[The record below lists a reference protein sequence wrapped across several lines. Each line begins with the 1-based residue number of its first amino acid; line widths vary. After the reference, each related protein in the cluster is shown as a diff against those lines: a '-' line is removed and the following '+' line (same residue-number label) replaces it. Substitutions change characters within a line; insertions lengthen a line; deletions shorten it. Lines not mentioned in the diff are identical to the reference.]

1 MRIAMLSYHTCPLAT
16 LGGKDTGGMNVY
28 VREITR
34 QLGVMGIH
42 VDVFTR
48 SQNEHVPHVLHD
60 LGYGNRIVHIPA
72 GPEYPLPKKDLVAY
86 LPQFAA
92 GIRDFAINK
101 GLEYNLIHSHYWMSG
116 IAAIELK
123 KYWNI
128 PYIQMFHTLGLMK
141 NRVAQSPDEIEG
153 EYRIEGER
161 EVLSTA
167 DRIIAATPAE
177 YAQLLWL
184 YQADENK
191 IVVLSPGVDIGRF
204 YPIPADEAK
213 EYIGVPPCGRMLLFV
228 GRIEHLKGLDVLIEA
243 IGIMRQNEILKDYP
257 FCLAII
263 GGEPDDSTEHENIEL
278 SRIKTLT
285 EKHGLSDLVTFLGKR
300 SQESL
305 PYYYSAAEAVV
316 VPSQYES
323 FGMVALEAMACG
335 IPVVASQI
343 GGLAYLVQDG
353 VTGYTVPV
361 DEPMELANRLTL
373 LLLDQNLRDRMGKQ
387 AIQVARDYAWDK
399 IASKL
404 LGVYDELLG
413 KSTGNQAGTIPGM

>member
-34 QLGVMGIH
+34 QLGVMGVH

-60 LGYGNRIVHIPA
+60 LGYGNRIVHIRA
-72 GPEYPLPKKDLVAY
+72 GSEYPLPKRELVTY
-86 LPQFAA
+86 LPQFVE
-92 GIRDFAINK
+92 GICEFANSKAIS
-101 GLEYNLIHSHYWMSG
+101 YDLIHSHYWMSG
-116 IAAIELK
+116 LAAIELK
-123 KYWNI
+123 KIWGLPIVN
-128 PYIQMFHTLGLMK
+128 MFHTLGVMK
-141 NRVAQSPDEIEG
+141 NRVAQSPDELEG
-153 EYRIEGER
+153 EYRIDGER
-161 EVLSTA
+161 EVLKAA
-167 DRIIAATPAE
+167 DKIIAATQAE

-184 YQADENK
+184 YQADVNK
-191 IVVLSPGVDIGRF
+191 ILVIPPGVDVGKF
-204 YPIPADEAK
+204 YPIPSDEAK

-228 GRIEHLKGLDVLIEA
+228 GRIEPLKGLDVLIEA
-243 IGIMRQNEILKDYP
+243 ISIMHKNEVLKENP

-263 GGEPDDSTEHENIEL
+263 GGETDDSVENENL
-278 SRIKTLT
+278 EMTRIKALS
-285 EKHGLSDLVTFLGKR
+285 EKYGLGDLVTFLGRK
-300 SQESL
+300 SQDSL

-335 IPVVASQI
+335 TPVVASQI

-361 DEPMELANRLTL
+361 DDPLELAKRLTL
-373 LLLDQNLRDRMGKQ
+373 LLQDPILRDRMGEQ
-387 AIQVARDYAWDK
+387 AVQLAQDYAWDK
-399 IASKL
+399 IATKL
-404 LGVYDELLG
+404 LVVYEDLLSN
-413 KSTGNQAGTIPGM
+413 STRN